1 LFLAYIEQ
9 VLPSLGE
16 AGVEL
21 AVLADLID
29 GVAIR
34 GNDRPPVAR
43 VKGDERMTRVLVK
56 AVRDRKRGLRT
67 PLRVGHGLQTL
78 TLSPERSLEIVQ
90 DARRRF
96 RYHNAGRRFVEAEV
110 VSALADSAR
119 APLEEGEIRTRILR
133 APEVREALE
142 RMWPVLTPAELL
154 HDLFGSAAL
163 LRLASAKVLSDED
176 QRSLLRP
183 RAEHV
188 DDVVWTQDDVP
199 LLDEARALLGP
210 PPRRARSD
218 ADDIRTYGHVVVDE
232 AQDLSPM
239 QLRMI
244 TRRSLNG
251 SMTVVG
257 DIAQS
262 TGAWAHADWDEVLQF
277 LPDRR
282 PSRRA
287 ELTVGYRIPA
297 PNMELAARVL
307 AVSSPELK
315 PPQSV
320 RQDGRPPHFV
330 AVDDPS
336 HLGEAVAAAVRDEV
350 EAVGNGNVAVIAPAS
365 LTDSLGYALAIAG
378 IEHGRAIQQGL
389 DHQVTVVPV
398 GLVKGLELD
407 GTVVVEPAGIVDE
420 EAQGLRAL
428 YVALTRATKRLTIVH
443 ARPLPDVLAGA
454 CTEDSWDNG
463 PVIG

>member
-1 LFLAYIEQ
+1 
-9 VLPSLGE
+9 
-16 AGVEL
+16 
-21 AVLADLID
+21 
-29 GVAIR
+29 
-34 GNDRPPVAR
+34 
-43 VKGDERMTRVLVK
+43 
-56 AVRDRKRGLRT
+56 
-67 PLRVGHGLQTL
+67 
-78 TLSPERSLEIVQ
+78 
-90 DARRRF
+90 
-96 RYHNAGRRFVEAEV
+96 
-110 VSALADSAR
+110 
-119 APLEEGEIRTRILR
+119 
-133 APEVREALE
+133 
-142 RMWPVLTPAELL
+142 
-154 HDLFGSAAL
+154 
-163 LRLASAKVLSDED
+163 
-176 QRSLLRP
+176 
-183 RAEHV
+183 
-188 DDVVWTQDDVP
+188 
-199 LLDEARALLGP
+199 
-210 PPRRARSD
+210 
-218 ADDIRTYGHVVVDE
+218 VVDE

-336 HLGEAVAAAVRDEV
+336 RLGEAVAAAVRDEV

-365 LTDSLGYALAIAG
+365 LTDSLGDALATAG

-407 GTVVVEPAGIVDE
+407 GTVVVEPAGIIDE

-454 CTEDSWDNG
+454 STEDSWDNG